1 VAVGIFSVKVMLHRN
16 KTTLGKSLNEF
27 NEYLLTIKTL
37 IFENI
42 SVSQRTLQDFQVPVC
57 FNIVQFVY

>member
-1 VAVGIFSVKVMLHRN
+1 MLHRN